1 MSWRSQSCLYL
12 TSLSEGINLDK
23 NMFNRPEK
31 KKKQKQITAFKL
43 ETKTLHSAKTMAS
56 LHHLYWAQDFEFFY
70 GCSWYF
76 EF

>member
-31 KKKQKQITAFKL
+31 KKNKNK
-43 ETKTLHSAKTMAS
+43 
-56 LHHLYWAQDFEFFY
+56 
-70 GCSWYF
+70 
-76 EF
+76 